1 MKKIFV
7 TVMVLMGV
15 LGTMNMNAENND
27 EVTYNAN
34 VKSLGKYL
42 ELAIE
47 QQQVVERLNDD
58 FIKAQIASTSDQEL
72 DAAVLENIKLMRR
85 TLDLKQMRKYIT
97 LLNVTA
103 NNKKLNDTDAVN
115 TTNYFVMNNC

>member
-1 MKKIFV
+1 MKKIFI

-15 LGTMNMNAENND
+15 LGTMNMNAANDD

-34 VKSLGKYL
+34 AKSLGKYL

-47 QQQVVERLNDD
+47 QQEIVEHLNDD
-58 FIKAQIASTSDQEL
+58 FIKAQVASTSDQEL
-72 DAAVLENIKLMRR
+72 DAVVKENIKQMRK
-85 TLDLKQMRKYIT
+85 TLDLKQMRKYIA

-103 NNKKLNDTDAVN
+103 NNKKYSGTNAEDTTDYIA
-115 TTNYFVMNNC
+115 MNE

>member
-15 LGTMNMNAENND
+15 LGTMNMNAANND

-34 VKSLGKYL
+34 AKSLGKYL

-47 QQQVVERLNDD
+47 QQQVVEHLNDD

-72 DAAVLENIKLMRR
+72 DAVVKENIKQMRK
-85 TLDLKQMRKYIT
+85 TLDLKQMRKYIA

-103 NNKKLNDTDAVN
+103 NNKKNNSTDDTTDYIAMND
-115 TTNYFVMNNC
+115 

>member
-15 LGTMNMNAENND
+15 LGTMNMNAANDD

-34 VKSLGKYL
+34 AKSLGKYL

-47 QQQVVERLNDD
+47 QQEIVEHLNDD
-58 FIKAQIASTSDQEL
+58 FIKAQVASTSDQEL
-72 DAAVLENIKLMRR
+72 DAVVKENIKQMRK
-85 TLDLKQMRKYIT
+85 TLDLKQMRKYIA

-103 NNKKLNDTDAVN
+103 NNKKYSGTNAEDTTDYIA
-115 TTNYFVMNNC
+115 MNE

>member
-15 LGTMNMNAENND
+15 LGTMNMNAANND
-27 EVTYNAN
+27 EVIYHAN

-58 FIKAQIASTSDQEL
+58 FIKAQIASASDQEL
-72 DAAVLENIKLMRR
+72 NAVVNENIKQMRK

-103 NNKKLNDTDAVN
+103 NNKKLNGKDAED
-115 TTNYFVMNNC
+115 TTNYFVMND

>member
-15 LGTMNMNAENND
+15 LGTMNMNAANND
-27 EVTYNAN
+27 EVIYHAN

-58 FIKAQIASTSDQEL
+58 FIKAQIASASDQEL
-72 DAAVLENIKLMRR
+72 NAVVNENIKQMRK

-103 NNKKLNDTDAVN
+103 NNKKLNGTDAED
-115 TTNYFVMNNC
+115 TTNYFVMND

>member
-15 LGTMNMNAENND
+15 LGTMNMNAANND
-27 EVTYNAN
+27 EVTYHAN

-47 QQQVVERLNDD
+47 QQLVVERLNDD

-72 DAAVLENIKLMRR
+72 NAVVNENIKQMRK

-103 NNKKLNDTDAVN
+103 NNKKLNGTDAEY
-115 TTNYFVMNNC
+115 TTNYFVMND

>member
-72 DAAVLENIKLMRR
+72 DTAVKENIKLMRR

-115 TTNYFVMNNC
+115 TTNYFVMNN

>member
-1 MKKIFV
+1 MRKIFV

-15 LGTMNMNAENND
+15 LGTMNMNAANND

-34 VKSLGKYL
+34 AKSLGKYL

-47 QQQVVERLNDD
+47 QQQVVDRLNDD
-58 FIKAQIASTSDQEL
+58 FIKAQVASTSDQEL
-72 DAAVLENIKLMRR
+72 NAVVKENIKQMRR

-103 NNKKLNDTDAVN
+103 NNKKLNSTDAED
-115 TTNYFVMNNC
+115 TTNYFVMNN

>member
-72 DAAVLENIKLMRR
+72 NAVVKENIKLMRR

-103 NNKKLNDTDAVN
+103 NNKKLNDTDAEN
-115 TTNYFVMNNC
+115 TTNYFVMNN

>member
-15 LGTMNMNAENND
+15 LGTMNMNAANDD

-34 VKSLGKYL
+34 AKSLGKYL

-47 QQQVVERLNDD
+47 QQGIVEHLNDD
-58 FIKAQIASTSDQEL
+58 FIKAQVASTSDQEL
-72 DAAVLENIKLMRR
+72 DAVVKENIKQMRK
-85 TLDLKQMRKYIT
+85 TLDLKQMRKYIA

-103 NNKKLNDTDAVN
+103 NNKKYSGTNAEDTTDYIA
-115 TTNYFVMNNC
+115 MNE

>member
-1 MKKIFV
+1 MRKIFV

-15 LGTMNMNAENND
+15 LGTMNMNAANND

-34 VKSLGKYL
+34 AKSLGKYL

-47 QQQVVERLNDD
+47 QQQVVDRLNDD
-58 FIKAQIASTSDQEL
+58 FIKAQVASTSDQEL
-72 DAAVLENIKLMRR
+72 NAVVKENIKQMRR
-85 TLDLKQMRKYIT
+85 TLDLKQMRKYIA

-103 NNKKLNDTDAVN
+103 NNKKLNSTDAED
-115 TTNYFVMNNC
+115 TTNYFVMNN

>member
-15 LGTMNMNAENND
+15 LGTMNMNAANNN

-58 FIKAQIASTSDQEL
+58 FIKAQIASTSNQEL
-72 DAAVLENIKLMRR
+72 NAVVKENIKLMRR

-103 NNKKLNDTDAVN
+103 NNKKLNDTDAED
-115 TTNYFVMNNC
+115 TTNYFVMNN